1 VAWEPD
7 VQMTMDSEIAN
18 RYFQGKENIA
28 MAIARR
34 RIKTAGNVKKALAL
48 IPITK
53 PMYARYREMLEAEYP
68 HLVE

>member
-1 VAWEPD
+1 
-7 VQMTMDSEIAN
+7 MSMSSEVAN

-34 RIKTAGNVKKALAL
+34 RIKTGGDVKAALAL

-53 PMYARYREMLEAEYP
+53 PVYARYRDYVQRQHP
-68 HLVE
+68 HLTV